1 MKTLS
6 DALKKMLTGLAHQD
20 AAEFLTTQEKMK
32 ILGCELEP
40 RKNSSALP
48 PKTAAKPI
56 TKRIAFISDGRGVG
70 APLDYA
76 IEACKRLGAQID
88 LLVHGTVNTES
99 IYLLKKQILQA
110 GLECR
115 QVRLGVNVPDEIVDY
130 IDGQRS
136 LIFLVAIPD
145 DTAVRVLIE
154 EVIPGQMGQINVP
167 IVLIEQKL
175 TTQPMQK
182 SAA

>member
-6 DALKKMLTGLAHQD
+6 DVLKKMLTGLAHQD
-20 AAEFLTTQEKMK
+20 AAEFLTTHEKTK
-32 ILGCELEP
+32 ILGCKMKP
-40 RKNSSALP
+40 RENLSASHR
-48 PKTAAKPI
+48 KTVAKSI
-56 TKRIAFISDGRGVG
+56 TKRIAFISDGRGIG

-76 IEACKRLGAQID
+76 IETCKRQGAQMD
-88 LLVHGTVNTES
+88 LLIHGTVNTES
-99 IYLLKKQILQA
+99 IYLLEKQILQA

-115 QVRLGVNVPDEIVDY
+115 QIRLGMNVPDEIVDY

-145 DTAVRVLIE
+145 DAAVRTLIE
-154 EVIPGQMGQINVP
+154 EVIPGQRRRIDVP

-175 TTQPMQK
+175 ATQPIEK